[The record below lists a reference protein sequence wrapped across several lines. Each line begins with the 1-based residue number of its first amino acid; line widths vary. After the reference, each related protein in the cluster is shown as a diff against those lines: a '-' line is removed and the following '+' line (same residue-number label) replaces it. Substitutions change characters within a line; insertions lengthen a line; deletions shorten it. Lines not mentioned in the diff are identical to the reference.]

1 MNTQL
6 LIKKLEL
13 LDEGELSSL
22 YGELIQ
28 ICTGKLPEDHPEIRR
43 QISIIETTDSTRGSL
58 LHSLLGEAKNLDAE
72 WIPGNSD
79 GRLYLNTILSFESDP
94 HAADP
99 IFYLATVGQGHLRV
113 EESQA
118 KELARVASR
127 HSAPHIHIVAALSA
141 LPEGWTVVCYPP
153 LAPNKTILERVNT
166 LERDAFWALDCSNK
180 ASAIQILGTFE
191 DHPELSTPLLVR
203 TTNNGSNPSSES
215 VEYSG
220 HVRFVESSEEAVNLL
235 QTQFNRVEQI
245 AKPSR
250 DALIY
255 AILLLNENALTVRTQ
270 KKAMHQRHATLEH
283 KISKAANEW
292 KLLFLNERREGIRD
306 LQLESVAY
314 MMTRMKLL
322 SRNSRQARVAIY
334 AQTQLYPR
342 VRNLVERLFLDLEV
356 VANYEKTPT
365 GTMES
370 ASNLTNRYDDAGHLR
385 AGILHA
391 LPSLGLVVPISLING
406 TEAKEAVQHLRTNSS
421 LEASSPASE
430 VNESL
435 LCKMLKPITD
445 RLDDIKD
452 NLGEINEALGD
463 VNETMG
469 KLIDVL
475 VASAAGM
482 AVAGAATGVAA
493 SFVMVKGSIVLR
505 QTEEMIYDLIN
516 DTEAMWP
523 RIEKSLRAVIPALNG
538 ELDERV
544 VKNAHHVITKLE
556 KL

>member
-1 MNTQL
+1 M
-6 LIKKLEL
+6 
-13 LDEGELSSL
+13 
-22 YGELIQ
+22 
-28 ICTGKLPEDHPEIRR
+28 
-43 QISIIETTDSTRGSL
+43 
-58 LHSLLGEAKNLDAE
+58 LGEAKNLDPE
-72 WIPGNSD
+72 WIPGNSVN
-79 GRLYLNTILSFESDP
+79 RLYLNTIVSFESDP
-94 HAADP
+94 NASEP
-99 IFYLATVGQGHLRV
+99 RFYLATPGQGHLRI
-113 EESQA
+113 EQSQA
-118 KELARVASR
+118 IEQARVATRNRQS
-127 HSAPHIHIVAALSA
+127 HIHIVAALSG
-141 LPEGWTVVCYPP
+141 LPEGWTVVCHPP
-153 LAPNKTILERVNT
+153 LAPNKTILERVST
-166 LERDAFWALDCSNK
+166 LERDAFWVLDCNSK
-180 ASAIQILGTFE
+180 ASANQILGAFE

-203 TTNNGSNPSSES
+203 TMNNGSNLSSES

-220 HVRFVESSEEAVNLL
+220 HVRFVESSEEAANLL
-235 QTQFNRVEQI
+235 RTQFNRVQQI

-255 AILLLNENALTVRTQ
+255 AILLLNENALTVQAQ
-270 KKAMHQRHATLEH
+270 KKEMHQRHATLEH

-306 LQLESVAY
+306 LRLESVAY

-356 VANYEKTPT
+356 ADYEKPPL

-406 TEAKEAVQHLRTNSS
+406 TEAKEAIDHMRTNLS
-421 LEASSPASE
+421 LAASSPASE
-430 VNESL
+430 VIESFFD
-435 LCKMLKPITD
+435 KMLKPITD
-445 RLDDIKD
+445 RLDDIKE

-463 VNETMG
+463 INDTMG

-523 RIEKSLRAVIPALNG
+523 RVEKSLRAVIPALNG